1 MPLHMQA
8 PTPHRPSPPRLTTP
22 TTNITNP
29 AWAQQNLLPI
39 DHRPPRAPSPR
50 PPTNTA
56 TTNASSS
63 SAPRIKK
70 RKPWRKLLWVKQ
82 DYPDNWVDPTFLSQL
97 QRNINV
103 HPYDFYSLVAD
114 STVIVQH
121 LSSVVI
127 FVTSFIAMF
136 KERVSPVSVALVST
150 ALTFAG
156 WAVWDMGWE
165 KREKVVR
172 GIREHRRRGNGT
184 GSGGG
189 GSGSGGV
196 SPGIGLGLEMSGRG
210 ESGGGDGGSYF
221 PLYPSPPQERGA
233 GGSSGVSAPSSPVKK
248 HRIDSMDVGDN
259 ASTSTTATTTTTA
272 ADTEAGQKPQDEQSY
287 IRSEQRSRR
296 LKTAKST
303 LLIYCAPP
311 LNRSSP
317 PEMIL
322 TKGTVTLLGLSP
334 ILRSLTGSIT
344 DDSIWAIA
352 TWLFLANTLSFD
364 YGSGV
369 EVKFPA
375 SLSTNAAITSS
386 VVLASRLPSEGDLPP
401 NTAHVFSL
409 ILTSIQVFGLFPV
422 FRRYLK
428 HVSWGLHVCLTVM
441 LVLGAAGGLGAVV
454 GWGWA
459 VVWVLGVVGGMGGC
473 GWWLIGLQKYK
484 NEIHGPWDPARPVIR
499 RQWE

>member
-1 MPLHMQA
+1 MQA

-22 TTNITNP
+22 TTDITNP
-29 AWAQQNLLPI
+29 AWAQQNLLPT

-50 PPTNTA
+50 PPANA
-56 TTNASSS
+56 TTSTNANASTS
-63 SAPRIKK
+63 SASRIKK

-136 KERVSPVSVALVST
+136 KERVSPVSVALAST
-150 ALTFAG
+150 ALTVAG

-172 GIREHRRRGNGT
+172 GIREHRRRGINGN

-189 GSGSGGV
+189 GSGSGG
-196 SPGIGLGLEMSGRG
+196 ERG
-210 ESGGGDGGSYF
+210 NGGGG
-221 PLYPSPPQERGA
+221 
-233 GGSSGVSAPSSPVKK
+233 GGSSGASAPNSPVKK
-248 HRIDSMDVGDN
+248 HRIDSMDAGDN
-259 ASTSTTATTTTTA
+259 ANTSTATA
-272 ADTEAGQKPQDEQSY
+272 ADTETTTATTQESQDEQSY
-287 IRSEQRSRR
+287 VRKEQRSRR

-303 LLIYCAPP
+303 LLIYF
-311 LNRSSP
+311 
-317 PEMIL
+317 
-322 TKGTVTLLGLSP
+322 TLLGLSP

-409 ILTSIQVFGLFPV
+409 ILISIQVFGLFPV

-428 HVSWGLHVCLTVM
+428 HVSWGLHVCLTVV
-441 LVLGAAGGLGAVV
+441 LVLGAAGGLGGVV

>member
-22 TTNITNP
+22 TTDITNP

-56 TTNASSS
+56 ATSVSSSS

-127 FVTSFIAMF
+127 FVTSFIAMV

-150 ALTFAG
+150 ALTVAG

-189 GSGSGGV
+189 GSGSGGG

-210 ESGGGDGGSYF
+210 ESGGGDRGSYF
-221 PLYPSPPQERGA
+221 QPYPSPPPERGA
-233 GGSSGVSAPSSPVKK
+233 GGSSGASASSSPVKK
-248 HRIDSMDVGDN
+248 HRIDSIDVGDN
-259 ASTSTTATTTTTA
+259 TSTSTTTITSTSTA

-287 IRSEQRSRR
+287 IRSQQRSRR

-303 LLIYCAPP
+303 LLIYF
-311 LNRSSP
+311 
-317 PEMIL
+317 
-322 TKGTVTLLGLSP
+322 TLLGLSP

-386 VVLASRLPSEGDLPP
+386 VVLASRLPHEDELPP

-459 VVWVLGVVGGMGGC
+459 VVW
-473 GWWLIGLQKYK
+473 KYK

>member
-1 MPLHMQA
+1 MPPHMQA
-8 PTPHRPSPPRLTTP
+8 PTPHRPSPPRLTT
-22 TTNITNP
+22 TSDITGP

-39 DHRPPRAPSPR
+39 DRRPPRAPSPR
-50 PPTNTA
+50 PPNNIAA
-56 TTNASSS
+56 TDISS

-136 KERVSPVSVALVST
+136 KERVSPVSVALAST
-150 ALTFAG
+150 ALTVAG

-172 GIREHRRRGNGT
+172 GIREHRRRGNEA
-184 GSGGG
+184 GSSGGGGG
-189 GSGSGGV
+189 GSGGL
-196 SPGIGLGLEMSGRG
+196 SPGVGLGLVMSGRG
-210 ESGGGDGGSYF
+210 ESGDGGDGSYF
-221 PLYPSPPQERGA
+221 PPYPPLPQERGA
-233 GGSSGVSAPSSPVKK
+233 GGSSGVSTPNSPVKK
-248 HRIDSMDVGDN
+248 HRMDSIGTGDHT
-259 ASTSTTATTTTTA
+259 STSAATA
-272 ADTEAGQKPQDEQSY
+272 AADAKAAPESQDEQSY
-287 IRSEQRSRR
+287 VRSEQRSRR

-303 LLIYCAPP
+303 LLIYF
-311 LNRSSP
+311 
-317 PEMIL
+317 
-322 TKGTVTLLGLSP
+322 TLLGLSP

-428 HVSWGLHVCLTVM
+428 HVSWGLHVCLTVV

-484 NEIHGPWDPARPVIR
+484 KYIHGPWDPARPVIR

>member
-22 TTNITNP
+22 TTDITNP

-56 TTNASSS
+56 ATSVSSSS

-127 FVTSFIAMF
+127 FVTSFIAMV

-150 ALTFAG
+150 ALTVAG

-165 KREKVVR
+165 KREKV
-172 GIREHRRRGNGT
+172 
-184 GSGGG
+184 
-189 GSGSGGV
+189 
-196 SPGIGLGLEMSGRG
+196 P
-210 ESGGGDGGSYF
+210 
-221 PLYPSPPQERGA
+221 YPSPPPERGA
-233 GGSSGVSAPSSPVKK
+233 GGSSGASASSSPVKK
-248 HRIDSMDVGDN
+248 HRIDSIDVGDN
-259 ASTSTTATTTTTA
+259 STSTTTITSTSTA
-272 ADTEAGQKPQDEQSY
+272 ADTEAGQKSQDEQSY
-287 IRSEQRSRR
+287 IRSQQRSRR

-303 LLIYCAPP
+303 LLIYF
-311 LNRSSP
+311 
-317 PEMIL
+317 
-322 TKGTVTLLGLSP
+322 TLLGLSP

-386 VVLASRLPSEGDLPP
+386 VVLASRLPHKDELPP

-484 NEIHGPWDPARPVIR
+484 KCIHGPWDPARPVIR